1 MSSYPRP
8 TIKTAHLRRVTPE
21 TRFYI
26 DYGWWDEGH
35 LDLRTYLLARLSLGI
50 EGGSELPAE
59 RVDLV
64 DAKTGE
70 VRQVDAF
77 QYLVQNYFSRH
88 GNDMAMQG
96 SIVDAVFSV
105 LLANGNQPMSIR
117 EIAERV
123 QRPSELLVK
132 TFGGAQIYHG
142 IRPLFDEE

>member
-1 MSSYPRP
+1 M
-8 TIKTAHLRRVTPE
+8 
-21 TRFYI
+21 
-26 DYGWWDEGH
+26 
-35 LDLRTYLLARLSLGI
+35 LARLSLGI